1 MSLNAAN
8 IRCSDLEWQLED
20 VRARLLTSSQDGDRL
35 QMQCATLEHRLQEQQ
50 LAFSLDKGIAEQRVA
65 DLEMQLEDVEGQLQE
80 VCNSSALAKQ
90 EKEELKMKVLKIEEE
105 LAGAVFVHG
114 IVEEQ
119 VSVVCPCLPKD
130 PTWHYSFLG
139 SSIPYMLPFLQ
150 SDYRCKCE
158 HRVPNANTVS
168 ALYVKGTEHA

>member
-1 MSLNAAN
+1 MA
-8 IRCSDLEWQLED
+8 DLERQLED
-20 VRARLLTSSQDGDRL
+20 
-35 QMQCATLEHRLQEQQ
+35 
-50 LAFSLDKGIAEQRVA
+50 I
-65 DLEMQLEDVEGQLQE
+65 EGQLQE

-90 EKEELKMKVLKIEEE
+90 EKEELKMKVSKIEEE

-150 SDYRCKCE
+150 K
-158 HRVPNANTVS
+158 
-168 ALYVKGTEHA
+168 